1 MKQQKFRVAGWAAV
15 IAAAAFAVEIVLSL
29 LAETPAYA
37 GAISPG
43 LVVLALAV
51 HVLMGS
57 FAMWRLR
64 EFLHETCDFHGV
76 DALVPWVIGGGILLA
91 AVLAASRLGM
101 DESLASWL
109 LPGIGVPVGILG
121 MLFGYRLLAAN
132 GTLGGYRNAFAWIH
146 IIAPICF
153 VTLVLAPIGLLL
165 LIVAQVLLAVMLFS
179 EDKVE
184 LEFV

>member
-15 IAAAAFAVEIVLSL
+15 IAAAAFVVEIVLSL
-29 LAETPAYA
+29 LAETPAYG
-37 GAISPG
+37 GAIGPG
-43 LVVLALAV
+43 LVALALAV

-76 DALVPWVIGGGILLA
+76 DALIPWVIGGGILLA

-165 LIVAQVLLAVMLFS
+165 LIVALLLLAVMLFS